1 MPFRRSRRRDPLAAL
16 LMFVSWATGFGVT
29 LTTARAAESEMQI
42 EVDAR
47 ELPRRLLH
55 TTQRVACQPGPLAL
69 WYPKWIPGTHS
80 PCGPLD
86 TVGGLRLTTEDGKV
100 IPWHRDQVELYRLSC
115 VVPEGHHA
123 IRVELDTICNSPA
136 VDASGHLSYGNAA
149 VGIINWPTCL
159 LYPEGPTAKE
169 TRVCLALRLP
179 ERWTYATAMKA
190 NQDKDGLIVFQPVTL
205 ATLADSP
212 LIAGEHM
219 RTISLAAGPNPPA
232 FFHLASES
240 PTAIQLAP
248 EVVEHYSRMVREA
261 GALFGTCH
269 YPEFHFLI
277 TCSDE
282 LGHLG
287 LEHLSSSLNG
297 VRERELIDGGSRRG
311 WVANLIPHEYV
322 HSWCGK
328 YRRPAGQCTADFHT
342 PQQTALLWVYEGLTE
357 YLGEVLMVRS
367 GLASLKDYRETLA
380 STIGGLMLRTGRKW
394 RSLEDTAVA
403 SHLLRAGSPNWNELR
418 RGQDYYFEGACCGWK
433 PTQSSAN
440 KPRALVAWMISAGNS
455 WARVAPKLTPYLTTA
470 ARLSRFSRKRPIST
484 GSTS

>member
-1 MPFRRSRRRDPLAAL
+1 M
-16 LMFVSWATGFGVT
+16 GFGV
-29 LTTARAAESEMQI
+29 LLDSARAAESEMQI

-55 TTQRVACQPGPLAL
+55 TTQRVACKPGPLAL
-69 WYPKWIPGTHS
+69 WYPKWIPGTHA

-123 IRVELDTICNSPA
+123 IRVELDTICNAPA
-136 VDASGHLSYGNAA
+136 VDASGHLSYGNAS

-169 TRVCLALRLP
+169 IRVSLALRLP
-179 ERWTYATAMKA
+179 EGWTYATAIKPS
-190 NQDKDGLIVFQPVTL
+190 QEKEGLIVFQPVTL

-219 RTISLAAGPNPPA
+219 RTIPLLAGPNPPA

-240 PTAIQLAP
+240 PAAIQLAP

-297 VRERELIDGGSRRG
+297 VRERELIDG
-311 WVANLIPHEYV
+311 A
-322 HSWCGK
+322 
-328 YRRPAGQCTADFHT
+328 Q
-342 PQQTALLWVYEGLTE
+342 PQGVGRQP
-357 YLGEVLMVRS
+357 
-367 GLASLKDYRETLA
+367 D
-380 STIGGLMLRTGRKW
+380 ST
-394 RSLEDTAVA
+394 
-403 SHLLRAGSPNWNELR
+403 
-418 RGQDYYFEGACCGWK
+418 
-433 PTQSSAN
+433 
-440 KPRALVAWMISAGNS
+440 
-455 WARVAPKLTPYLTTA
+455 
-470 ARLSRFSRKRPIST
+470 
-484 GSTS
+484 